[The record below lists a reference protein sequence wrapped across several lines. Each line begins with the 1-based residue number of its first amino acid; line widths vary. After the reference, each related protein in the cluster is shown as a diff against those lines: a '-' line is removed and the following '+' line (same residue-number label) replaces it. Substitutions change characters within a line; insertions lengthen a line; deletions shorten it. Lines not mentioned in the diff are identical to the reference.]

1 MRKLSSKTGQ
11 SGFTLVEL
19 LVVMIIM
26 GILSLSLANF
36 IATWLQAS
44 NLAQNRS
51 TLLYTAENALDTMTQ
66 DIQLSGDADLNNRY
80 PDPYAPG
87 GLYGWTSGPQVLVL
101 AKVAVDKYNN
111 VIYSDSAKYIS
122 LKDNEIY
129 FLSGSTLYRRTLSSG
144 NASDVAVTTC
154 PAADAT
160 PSCPPDT
167 VIANN
172 VSNLNFSYYDAN
184 ENIVAPDDARSIQA
198 AITVFQKSGVKTITA
213 SYTTRMVFRN
223 E

>member
-1 MRKLSSKTGQ
+1 MKQRYSRSNQ
-11 SGFTLVEL
+11 SGFTLIEL
-19 LVVMIIM
+19 LIVMIIM

-36 IATWLQAS
+36 IVTWLQAS
-44 NLAQNRS
+44 SLAQNRS
-51 TLLYTAENALDTMTQ
+51 TLLYTAENALDIMTQ
-66 DIQLSGDADLNNRY
+66 DIELSGYADLNNQY

-87 GLYGWTSGPQVLVL
+87 GQYGWTSGPQVLVL

-111 VIYSDSAKYIS
+111 VIYSDSAKYIT

-129 FLSGSTLYRRTLSSG
+129 FLSGTTMYRRTLSSG
-144 NASDVAVTTC
+144 NSSDVAVTTC

-160 PSCPPDT
+160 PSCPADK
-167 VIANN
+167 VIATN
-172 VSNLNFSYYDAN
+172 VSSLNFSYYDAN

-198 AITVFQKSGVKTITA
+198 SITVYQKSGVKTITA
-213 SYTTRMVFRN
+213 SYATRMVFRN